1 MAQRN
6 QFMDKKVKKYSL
18 SVFFTVVFS
27 LIILSNFA
35 LIYIATLQHRQAL
48 IQSLINEKIY
58 FAELISKVASL
69 SEKQEQK
76 TDNPS
81 LTQTFLLEMAK
92 TSDVVFIRL
101 VNKDSAIELS
111 SQENEIGREVSLGQN
126 IADLLKGHRYL
137 LIQETYQ
144 NASIYDIIYPSDEKF
159 IQLGFSTEAI
169 DAPIVV
175 MQKYNSLI
183 ALTGSLF
190 SVFFLLLIFK
200 IIILPLKKTTAAC
213 EEIKKGNLDARINV
227 KSRTE
232 FGELIA
238 TFNDMTKELKESR
251 EREEL
256 IERMKTEFVSLAAHQ
271 LRTPLS
277 AIKWALRMVLDEE
290 GGNISPEQRELLE
303 RTYQSNE
310 KMIDLINDLLN
321 VARIEEGRFL
331 YEPIDTPP
339 EEIANSVVDS
349 LEEKA
354 KSRDIRLVWRKPT
367 SPLPLVKVDKEKIN
381 IALTNFVTNA
391 INYTHPGGKITVEL
405 LSGAGNVEFRVQD
418 NGVGIPKNEQEKI
431 FTKFFRASNVVKLDT
446 SGTGLGMFIT
456 KNIIE
461 AHGGKIWFKSE
472 ENKGTTF
479 HFSLPI
485 TN

>member
-1 MAQRN
+1 
-6 QFMDKKVKKYSL
+6 MDKKVKKYSL
-18 SVFFTVVFS
+18 SVFFTVVFA

-35 LIYIATLQHRQAL
+35 LIFVATRQHRQAL
-48 IQSLINEKIY
+48 TQSLIDEKVS

-69 SEKQEQK
+69 SAEQEQP
-76 TDNPS
+76 TNNPN
-81 LTQTFLLEMAK
+81 LTQTFLSEMAK
-92 TSDVVFIRL
+92 ARDVVFIRL
-101 VNKDSAIELS
+101 VNQDSTIELS
-111 SQENEIGREVSLGQN
+111 SQENETGLNVSLGQN
-126 IADLLKGHRYL
+126 INDLLNDQRYL
-137 LIQETYQ
+137 LLQETYQ
-144 NASIYDIIYPSDEKF
+144 NASIYDIVYPSNEKF
-159 IQLGFSTEAI
+159 IQLGFSTDAI
-169 DAPIVV
+169 DTPISAL
-175 MQKYNSLI
+175 QKYNSLI
-183 ALTGSLF
+183 ALIGSLI
-190 SVFFLLLIFK
+190 SVLFLLLIFK

-213 EEIKKGNLDARINV
+213 EEIKKGNLDAKINV

-232 FGELIA
+232 FGELIT
-238 TFNDMTKELKESR
+238 TFNDMTRELKESR
-251 EREEL
+251 EREKL

-290 GGNISPEQRELLE
+290 DGDISPEQRELLE

-331 YEPIDTPP
+331 YEPVAASP
-339 EEIANSVVDS
+339 EEIAASVVDS
-349 LEEKA
+349 LKEKA
-354 KSRDIRLVWRKPT
+354 ESRKIGLAFQKPI

-391 INYTHPGGKITVEL
+391 INYTHPGGKITIKL
-405 LSGAGNVEFRVQD
+405 LSDAGNVEFRVQD
-418 NGVGIPKNEQEKI
+418 NGVGIPKSEQERI

-456 KNIIE
+456 KNIVE
-461 AHGGKIWFKSE
+461 AHGGKIWFESE

-485 TN
+485 NNQ

>member
-1 MAQRN
+1 
-6 QFMDKKVKKYSL
+6 MDKKVKKYSL
-18 SVFFTVVFS
+18 SVFFTVVFA

-48 IQSLINEKIY
+48 IQSLINEKIS

-69 SEKQEQK
+69 SEKQEQQ
-76 TDNPS
+76 TNNPS
-81 LTQTFLLEMAK
+81 LTQTFLSEMAK
-92 TSDVVFIRL
+92 TRDVVFIRL

-111 SQENEIGREVSLGQN
+111 SQENEIGHNVSLGQN
-126 IADLLKGHRYL
+126 IADLLKGQRYL
-137 LIQETYQ
+137 LLQETYQ
-144 NASIYDIIYPSDEKF
+144 NASIYTIIYPSDDKF
-159 IQLGFSTEAI
+159 ILLGFSTEAI
-169 DAPIVV
+169 DAPIAV

-200 IIILPLKKTTAAC
+200 IIILPVKKTTAAC
-213 EEIKKGNLDARINV
+213 EEIKKGNLETRINV

-251 EREEL
+251 EREKL

-290 GGNISPEQRELLE
+290 SKNINQEQRELLE

-310 KMIDLINDLLN
+310 RMIDLINDLLN

-331 YEPIDTPP
+331 YEPADASP
-339 EEIANSVVDS
+339 EEIADSVIDS
-349 LEEKA
+349 LKEKA
-354 KSRDIRLVWRKPT
+354 ESRNIKLVFRKPA
-367 SPLPLVKVDKEKIN
+367 SPLPFVKMDKEKIN
-381 IALTNFVTNA
+381 IALTNLITNA
-391 INYTHPGGKITVEL
+391 INYTHRDGEITVEL
-405 LSGAGNVEFRVQD
+405 LSDAKSVKFRVQD
-418 NGVGIPKNEQEKI
+418 NGVGIPKEEQNRI
-431 FTKFFRASNVVKLDT
+431 FTKFFRASNVVKMDT

-456 KNIIE
+456 KNIVE
-461 AHGGKIWFKSE
+461 AHGGKIWFESE

-479 HFSLPI
+479 HFTLPI
-485 TN
+485 NK